1 MLIIML
7 GMAKM
12 KVKVY
17 FYHLFILTVVM
28 LLCFYLM
35 YRDMKRIE
43 NNMVNLYQRCNNLDR
58 LLNTADVPT
67 NNTPD
72 NNVDTE
78 LNAIYDKIENN
89 MDNVDGDAA
98 ADDDNDEGLDDDGNE
113 DEDNNVENENSETED
128 SENDNNENDSEEDD
142 NDVKDLLHK
151 VILVNDD
158 NDDNDNDD
166 NDDDDDD
173 DDNDNDDDNTVNVK
187 TVKEIN
193 TELTDDVTE
202 LLNSIENLK
211 VDVDFSKL
219 SKEELLTKTNNELKE
234 YLKSKGKSTSGNK
247 EQLVE
252 NILNLN

>member
-1 MLIIML
+1 
-7 GMAKM
+7 
-12 KVKVY
+12 
-17 FYHLFILTVVM
+17 
-28 LLCFYLM
+28 
-35 YRDMKRIE
+35 
-43 NNMVNLYQRCNNLDR
+43 
-58 LLNTADVPT
+58 
-67 NNTPD
+67 
-72 NNVDTE
+72 
-78 LNAIYDKIENN
+78 
-89 MDNVDGDAA
+89 MDDS
-98 ADDDNDEGLDDDGNE
+98 DE
-113 DEDNNVENENSETED
+113 S
-128 SENDNNENDSEEDD
+128 
-142 NDVKDLLHK
+142 
-151 VILVNDD
+151 VI
-158 NDDNDNDD
+158 
-166 NDDDDDD
+166 DDDDDD

>member
-43 NNMVNLYQRCNNLDR
+43 NNMVNLYQRCNNLDK
-58 LLNTADVPT
+58 LLSTADIPT
-67 NNTPD
+67 NNTP
-72 NNVDTE
+72 
-78 LNAIYDKIENN
+78 
-89 MDNVDGDAA
+89 
-98 ADDDNDEGLDDDGNE
+98 
-113 DEDNNVENENSETED
+113 DNNVENENSETED

-158 NDDNDNDD
+158 NDDD
-166 NDDDDDD
+166 DDDDDD
-173 DDNDNDDDNTVNVK
+173 DDNDNTVNVK

-193 TELTDDVTE
+193 TELTDDVTD

-234 YLKSKGKSTSGNK
+234 YLKSRGKSTSGNK

>member
-67 NNTPD
+67 NNTPN

-78 LNAIYDKIENN
+78 LNEIYDKIENN
-89 MDNVDGDAA
+89 MDNVNGDGDAV
-98 ADDDNDEGLDDDGNE
+98 DDNDDNDEGLDDDGNE
-113 DEDNNVENENSETED
+113 NEDNNVENENSETED
-128 SENDNNENDSEEDD
+128 SENDNNENDSEDDD
-142 NDVKDLLHK
+142 NDVKELLHK
-151 VILVNDD
+151 VILVDDNNDDNNDDDD
-158 NDDNDNDD
+158 NDDNDND
-166 NDDDDDD
+166 
-173 DDNDNDDDNTVNVK
+173 NTLNVK

-193 TELTDDVTE
+193 TELTDDVTD
-202 LLNSIENLK
+202 LLNSIGNLK

-219 SKEELLTKTNNELKE
+219 SKGELLTKTKNELKE
-234 YLKSKGKSTSGNK
+234 YLKSREKSTSGNK